1 MNLSMK
7 NDKDNDELNNIVPL
21 RNDEIKSILKIQS
34 ESVFEEKNIS
44 NKSDFIKKTLI
55 DIALDYEAKTKK
67 EEINNTV
74 SKSQDTDESIVETKQ
89 DAKIN
94 NPSDNQEL
102 EETSTSTE
110 KYKLNH
116 QP

>member
-55 DIALDYEAKTKK
+55 DIALDMNLKPKK
-67 EEINNTV
+67 KKLIIQYLNL
-74 SKSQDTDESIVETKQ
+74 
-89 DAKIN
+89 KI
-94 NPSDNQEL
+94 QM
-102 EETSTSTE
+102 
-110 KYKLNH
+110 KV
-116 QP
+116 

>member
-44 NKSDFIKKTLI
+44 NKSDFIK
-55 DIALDYEAKTKK
+55 
-67 EEINNTV
+67 
-74 SKSQDTDESIVETKQ
+74 
-89 DAKIN
+89 
-94 NPSDNQEL
+94 
-102 EETSTSTE
+102 
-110 KYKLNH
+110 
-116 QP
+116 

>member
-67 EEINNTV
+67 E
-74 SKSQDTDESIVETKQ
+74 
-89 DAKIN
+89 KILKN
-94 NPSDNQEL
+94 LKIFFQISPN
-102 EETSTSTE
+102 
-110 KYKLNH
+110 
-116 QP
+116 